1 MIPIN
6 PVLRVIETTNL
17 PVFTIPSS
25 VLTLKIK
32 KKESTNKPYRKAN
45 DKVKGA
51 RAGRNKTVRIPP
63 ITATYVA
70 PILLKS
76 RDPNAS
82 KSAWATINVLSIGD
96 GTMVLV
102 KNITTLR
109 RVTTAILLV
118 DGFKCSPISYNNLCF
133 V

>member
-6 PVLRVIETTNL
+6 PVLRVIEDTNL
-17 PVFTIPSS
+17 PVFTTPSS
-25 VLTLKIK
+25 VLTLKMK

-45 DKVKGA
+45 NKVKGA
-51 RAGRNKTVRIPP
+51 RTGRNKTVRIPP

-76 RDPNAS
+76 RDPNPS
-82 KSAWATINVLSIGD
+82 RSAWTTINILSTGD

-102 KNITTLR
+102 KNITTPR
-109 RVTTAILLV
+109 RVTTAILLA
-118 DGFKCSPISYNNLCF
+118 DDFKCSPISYNNLRF
-133 V
+133 I